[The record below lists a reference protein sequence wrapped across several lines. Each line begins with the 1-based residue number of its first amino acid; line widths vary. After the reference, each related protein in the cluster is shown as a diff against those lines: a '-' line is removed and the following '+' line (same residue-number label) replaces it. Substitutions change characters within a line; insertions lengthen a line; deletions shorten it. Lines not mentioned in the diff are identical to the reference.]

1 MKISIDR
8 GALLKALNHVQSVV
22 ERRNTIPILSNVK
35 IDADEKGISL
45 IATDL
50 DLEIIEKVEATVSQV
65 GSTTVSAHILYD
77 IVRKIPEGSS
87 IEIEQN
93 QNICFNVGGAR
104 PELSCHS
111 VMRQDTQKPRQPRRP
126 RRRSFSS

>member
-8 GALLKALNHVQSVV
+8 GVLLKALNHVQSVV

-93 QNICFNVGGAR
+93 Q
-104 PELSCHS
+104 H
-111 VMRQDTQKPRQPRRP
+111 QK
-126 RRRSFSS
+126 FLNF